1 MFAPC
6 SFETS
11 DPPQLDAAVPL
22 HLHCPFTSGVR
33 RVTLQGYVTLRPL
46 NDAST
51 RCPHKK
57 WNHIHIFHQM
67 CVYQSCNE
75 YFFYCCEQDELM
87 WHAVSGG
94 RSFPPKHK
102 QNKSLQPAASITM
115 IINITL
121 VFTPTRV
128 FVNGLKTQ
136 NKILWKFYKLNSVWV
151 CIWWLKGFRLL
162 FSLYTPH

>member
-1 MFAPC
+1 MWPC
-6 SFETS
+6 ARWMT
-11 DPPQLDAAVPL
+11 PPHAA
-22 HLHCPFTSGVR
+22 HTR
-33 RVTLQGYVTLRPL
+33 RVITFTFFI
-46 NDAST
+46 
-51 RCPHKK
+51 K
-57 WNHIHIFHQM
+57 
-67 CVYQSCNE
+67 CVFIRVAMNI
-75 YFFYCCEQDELM
+75 FFYCCEQDELM

-136 NKILWKFYKLNSVWV
+136 NKILKILQIEL
-151 CIWWLKGFRLL
+151 CL
-162 FSLYTPH
+162 SLYLMVKRFQAVIFFIHTTLAKNYENLGADFIRTLGHLELCRL